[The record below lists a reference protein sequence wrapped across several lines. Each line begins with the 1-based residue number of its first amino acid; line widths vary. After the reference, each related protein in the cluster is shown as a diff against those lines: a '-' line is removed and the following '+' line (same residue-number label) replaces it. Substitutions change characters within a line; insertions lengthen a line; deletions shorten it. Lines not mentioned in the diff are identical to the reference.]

1 MADFQGPTGLTFNR
15 GLIADP
21 SAFAR
26 DANAAS
32 WLFLCGEEFAAM
44 EGGMS
49 YADVEAA
56 VATSANIVSDPPRT
70 LDMDLARRHVA
81 ALDELPRPT
90 LVTCR
95 TGPRS
100 SAAVY
105 LYAGL
110 KAGATADEVLSQ
122 GRSRQRALLRLRGSQ
137 GVGDARSR
145 GAFLRGGRRGERPAV
160 AAILCVTHGSS
171 GWRPQLRRPRRILEN
186 HNDFIA
192 RQHGA

>member
-1 MADFQGPTGLTFNR
+1 MADFQSPTDLKHNR

-26 DANAAS
+26 EVDAAS

-49 YADVEAA
+49 YASVQAA
-56 VATSANIVSDPPRT
+56 VAESANIVSDPPQM
-70 LDMDLARRHVA
+70 LDMDLARRQVA

-100 SAAVY
+100 SALIY

-110 KAGATADEVLSQ
+110 RASATPDEVLV
-122 GRSRQRALLRLRGSQ
+122 RAEVDEAL
-137 GVGDARSR
+137 
-145 GAFLRGGRRGERPAV
+145 
-160 AAILCVTHGSS
+160 
-171 GWRPQLRRPRRILEN
+171 
-186 HNDFIA
+186 FIA
-192 RQHGA
+192 SVELRAWVAQGLEELS